1 MMDSARILLSSAF
14 LIAATT
20 LHSQSFE
27 ALQYRTVGPG
37 RGGRVT
43 SVAGTPIAPSTFYLG
58 ASGGGLWKT
67 EDYGTS
73 WHNVSDG
80 FFASP
85 SAMHLSQMTSA
96 EYLKLLM
103 VENHGRRCC
112 SFPTKLALPI

>member
-1 MMDSARILLSSAF
+1 MDWTYYATSTYFRGASDCFFSFNSIFLLLKKNHMMDSARILLSSAF

-43 SVAGTPIAPSTFYLG
+43 TVTGTPIAPSTFYLG

-73 WHNVSDG
+73 WH
-80 FFASP
+80 
-85 SAMHLSQMTSA
+85 
-96 EYLKLLM
+96 
-103 VENHGRRCC
+103 
-112 SFPTKLALPI
+112 